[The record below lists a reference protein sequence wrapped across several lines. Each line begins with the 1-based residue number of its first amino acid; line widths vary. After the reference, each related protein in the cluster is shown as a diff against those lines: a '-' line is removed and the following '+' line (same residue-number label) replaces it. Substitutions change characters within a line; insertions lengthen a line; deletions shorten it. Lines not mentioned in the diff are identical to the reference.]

1 MADFAHYTTSHPDFQ
16 TFLRPWYK
24 ENLLLIM
31 QWYVFIFIYEC
42 PLSISFHLQDVA
54 QIQLGLS
61 RPSGKSHLDLLN
73 AMATR
78 LTDSNHYREFLRKER
93 RKMIWIKSFKWN
105 DLKLCHLEESVKWL
119 SCLVTTILN
128 MNYLII
134 VFHWL
139 IKKKDLSHSHLMPLG
154 II

>member
-1 MADFAHYTTSHPDFQ
+1 MWANFNNT
-16 TFLRPWYK
+16 RPSLILNNYR
-24 ENLLLIM
+24 NLLALASCRSLSHDIC
-31 QWYVFIFIYEC
+31 YIYYEC
-42 PLSISFHLQDVA
+42 SLSISFHLQDVA

-93 RKMIWIKSFKWN
+93 RKMIWIKLFKEN

-139 IKKKDLSHSHLMPLG
+139 IKKKDLCHSHLMPLG